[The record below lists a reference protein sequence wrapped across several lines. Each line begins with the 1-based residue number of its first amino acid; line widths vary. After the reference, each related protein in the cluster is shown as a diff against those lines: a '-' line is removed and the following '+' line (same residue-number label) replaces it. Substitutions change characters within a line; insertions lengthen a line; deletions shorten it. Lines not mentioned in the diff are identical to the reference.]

1 MALSRRQFV
10 GAAAGTAALAATGT
24 ATAQEEPDYG
34 GWFDDVSNYD
44 GTVDQRGQETVTISV
59 GAQGNNGAFAFDPP
73 AVMVNPGTEV
83 VWEWTGEGGG
93 HNVVSDG
100 DGPLDSGG
108 AVSEAGTTYSHTF
121 ESEGIYK
128 YVCTPH
134 EALGMKGAVVV
145 RSGGGGGGGS
155 DGSGGGSQQQG
166 PPENPDYGGW
176 FDSVSNYDGTTVDR
190 TDADSVEISVGAQG
204 NNGAFAFDPPA
215 VRVTP
220 GTEVTWSW
228 TGEGGGHNVVS
239 DGDGP
244 LDSGGAVSEAGTTYS
259 HTFEEMGIYK
269 YVCTPHE
276 TLGMKGAVVVGGP
289 LDGSGGG
296 SGGGSGQEGGGIEL
310 SGPQWLLSGSV
321 LLAFFSPL
329 LFAVAM
335 RRRQNGRPPQTGGG
349 GELRRAT
356 GPEPVEEAAETEPA
370 VELGHD
376 EYDPKGTAALVAFYF
391 VLIGLLWVFMY
402 FVEFLGRVS
411 IIG

>member
-1 MALSRRQFV
+1 
-10 GAAAGTAALAATGT
+10 
-24 ATAQEEPDYG
+24 
-34 GWFDDVSNYD
+34 
-44 GTVDQRGQETVTISV
+44 
-59 GAQGNNGAFAFDPP
+59 
-73 AVMVNPGTEV
+73 VMVNPGTEV

-100 DGPLDSGG
+100 DGPLDSGDP
-108 AVSEAGTTYSHTF
+108 VSEAGTTYSHTF
-121 ESEGIYK
+121 ESEGMFK
-128 YVCTPH
+128 YVCVPH

-145 RSGGGGGGGS
+145 RSGG
-155 DGSGGGSQQQG
+155 SGGGDSDGGGQQQG
-166 PPENPDYGGW
+166 PPANPDYGGW
-176 FDSVSNYDGTTVDR
+176 FDDVSNYDGTTVDR

-220 GTEVTWSW
+220 GTEVTWTW

-244 LDSGGAVSEAGTTYS
+244 LDSGDPVSEAGTTYS
-259 HTFEEMGIYK
+259 YTFEEMGVYK
-269 YVCTPHE
+269 YVCVPHE
-276 TLGMKGAVVVGGP
+276 SLGMKGAVVVGGP
-289 LDGSGGG
+289 LDGGSGG

-329 LFAVAM
+329 LFAFAM
-335 RRRQNGRPPQTGGG
+335 RRRQSGRPPQTSEG